1 MRRVR
6 GAMVVHGPY
15 RPAGVLMTT
24 RRAVVVGHVAAYTR
38 GNGFEDGEPSPQLE
52 SVIEDTV
59 QRWAE
64 TGMMVFSLRGFAIMN
79 ENRTRAC

>member
-1 MRRVR
+1 MRCVR
-6 GAMVVHGPY
+6 GAMVVHDPH
-15 RPAGVLMTT
+15 RSTGVLMES